1 MKNSPAPLQRGVGL
15 FGRGQFKIM
24 RLIRSW
30 ESECVKRMVLDYFVN
45 FLPTF
50 DTGTVEPGGGRANTN
65 FALRPNSF
73 GPTGAALKIILSSS
87 TNFH

>member
-50 DTGTVEPGGGRANTN
+50 DTGTVKPRGQGEHEFCVASQFIWADRGRA
-65 FALRPNSF
+65 
-73 GPTGAALKIILSSS
+73 
-87 TNFH
+87 